1 MSIQITKLSFSYPE
15 SNANLFED
23 FSLQIAEGWTCVA
36 GSNGCG
42 KSTLLKLIAGL
53 LVPDG
58 GKILCGNAGA
68 KSGAVGPAAGETIYC
83 AQETAEPP
91 ENLYAAFWSDDNE
104 ARKFFS
110 CLCVTEEM
118 LERYETLSGGEKK
131 RIQIACALAE
141 RPAVLLLD
149 EPTNHL
155 DAKTARMIC
164 EALGDFAGTGII
176 VSHDRAFADSLC
188 ARTVC
193 LYNEAAAFAGGRDCV
208 AYDSYPCGLTKA
220 LELRQSGADQS
231 RGEWERLNAK
241 AAAERGRSAALEAQ
255 NQKSKARLS
264 KKTIDSR
271 DHDAQRKIDTAR
283 ILGKDR
289 STGDAKARLET
300 QIRQTESERDS
311 VKKALRRKEGFAL
324 SQSDYSKPLAVDEAV
339 LEAGSYKLKI
349 PRVEIKRGTKIALTG
364 ENGAGKSLFVRHV
377 ISLLEKAG
385 RANEVLYL
393 PQEIS
398 AAQRD
403 AIFNELDGLEE
414 SERGEVLSTLYRLGS
429 EPKRLEGLKSAQ
441 TKDGPRAG
449 HDSGLA
455 NANGKALSPGDN
467 LSPGELRKLMIALA
481 VQKPLSLLVL
491 DEPTNHMDITS
502 VVALENALASLDC
515 AMIVVSHDKAFLQKV
530 CNASFVAE
538 RDKDQGKISVIQ

>member
-1 MSIQITKLSFSYPE
+1 MSIQITKLNFSYPE

-58 GKILCGNAGA
+58 GKILCGNASA

-110 CLCVTEEM
+110 RLCVTEEM

-188 ARTVC
+188 ARTVY

-208 AYDSYPCGLTKA
+208 VYDSYPCGLTKA

-231 RGEWERLNAK
+231 RGQWERLNAK
-241 AAAERGRSAALEAQ
+241 AGAEKERSARLEAQ
-255 NQKSKARLS
+255 NQKAKARLS

-324 SQSDYSKPLAVDEAV
+324 SQSDYSKPLAVDETM
-339 LEAGSYKLKI
+339 LQAGSYKLKI

-385 RANEVLYL
+385 RANEVL
-393 PQEIS
+393 
-398 AAQRD
+398 
-403 AIFNELDGLEE
+403 
-414 SERGEVLSTLYRLGS
+414 STLYRLGS
-429 EPKRLEGLKSAQ
+429 EPERLEGLK
-441 TKDGPRAG
+441 
-449 HDSGLA
+449 L
-455 NANGKALSPGDN
+455 GDN

-502 VVALENALASLDC
+502 VVALENALAALDC

-538 RDKDQGKISVIQ
+538 RDKDQGKILVIQ